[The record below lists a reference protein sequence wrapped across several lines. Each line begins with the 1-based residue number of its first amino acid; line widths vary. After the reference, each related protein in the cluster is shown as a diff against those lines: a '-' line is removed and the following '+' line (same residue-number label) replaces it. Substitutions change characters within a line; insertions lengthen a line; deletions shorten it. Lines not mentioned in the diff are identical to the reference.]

1 MNVGFYIL
9 CLILMLPL
17 AGLTAFAA
25 LLESL
30 TRFGF
35 WTTLGAI
42 VTPLFDPLGEGI
54 WGALALIAGIG
65 LVGTGFFSRTR
76 ALGFTLIAVFAVG
89 AVAFILY
96 VFPGERNWDVLI
108 VLSPSV
114 FGFALS
120 IYCAYRTFR
129 KGPYTPQMVQ
139 AKA

>member
-89 AVAFILY
+89 AVA
-96 VFPGERNWDVLI
+96 GERNWDVLI